1 MTLLFLP
8 HWRAEMPSSPTA
20 PLHDSL
26 KKCEWSLFF
35 AALACGDA
43 FVAFSRLLCMTRK
56 KENAGGGRVKKS
68 LD

>member
-26 KKCEWSLFF
+26 KDCEDGIIIKRSASDDIIIKRSASDGITFI
-35 AALACGDA
+35 
-43 FVAFSRLLCMTRK
+43 
-56 KENAGGGRVKKS
+56 VKLKN
-68 LD
+68 DKIV